1 MQTCGL
7 FIGDTIH
14 VVEVLHINKSGI
26 LGLET
31 YLVEN
36 LGSSSYPFLGHWFM
50 VGTIIPIVY
59 CLFFPWFFYVF
70 VVVLFL
76 FFDDQNKVYS

>member
-1 MQTCGL
+1 MSY
-7 FIGDTIH
+7 
-14 VVEVLHINKSGI
+14 INKSGI

-36 LGSSSYPFLGHWFM
+36 LGSSSYPFLGQWFM